1 MACFSAS
8 MPYAVPKMKPIVYT
22 LSTLICLFGVIS
34 CERHSWE
41 DVKEVNPENGKE
53 EVIVE
58 KGTKRLF
65 GH

>member
-1 MACFSAS
+1 MKRVFYSLS
-8 MPYAVPKMKPIVYT
+8 LIAV
-22 LSTLICLFGVIS
+22 LFGFVS

-41 DVKEVNPENGKE
+41 DVKEVNPENGKK

-65 GH
+65 AH